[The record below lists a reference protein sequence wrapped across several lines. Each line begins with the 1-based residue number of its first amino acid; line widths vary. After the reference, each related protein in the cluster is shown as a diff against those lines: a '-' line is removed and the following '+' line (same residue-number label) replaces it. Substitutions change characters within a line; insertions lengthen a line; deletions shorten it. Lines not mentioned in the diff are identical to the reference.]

1 MILMI
6 SKPKMIN
13 EVVSKFVITTLPTIS
28 GGADYESL
36 NDMIQELYENS
47 ATLPTTLYVGK
58 HVHIGLIMK

>member
-1 MILMI
+1 MI

-13 EVVSKFVITTLPTIS
+13 EIVANFVITTLPTT
-28 GGADYESL
+28 GGEPDCESL
-36 NDMIQELYENS
+36 NDMIQELYDNS